1 MYRHGA
7 HIFGLVIAAA
17 LMTVSL
23 QGCLFDGR
31 RSGAAQT
38 TEEVSRVE
46 GKLAVDAYLFDVK
59 FKQNGKRRSVR
70 LDVFFADTI
79 ALFTARGYLGKGVA
93 KGVWRPDS
101 SLFYFPTENQYYSG
115 PLDEMTRAGCAGGG
129 DLQRLV
135 PMFLSG
141 RLLSLLSAE
150 SSADSLVVINS
161 QTDKKVEAT
170 VKLGTCETPVT
181 LVFDFQSE
189 SPSNGRLYY
198 LKEFSYI
205 PDGGDSKVVGK
216 NKAVGKDNVVGKNN
230 VVGKSKVVGKRRI
243 LKRGKGLERRKFTIN
258 IPSDAKPVQW

>member
-1 MYRHGA
+1 MFRHGA
-7 HIFGLVIAAA
+7 HTIGLVIAVA

-23 QGCLFDGR
+23 QGCLFGGR
-31 RSGAAQT
+31 SSGAPQGV
-38 TEEVSRVE
+38 EEVSHVD

-101 SLFYFPTENQYYSG
+101 SLFYFPTENEYYSG
-115 PLDEMTRAGCAGGG
+115 PLDELTRAGCASGG

-141 RLLSLLSAE
+141 HLLFA
-150 SSADSLVVINS
+150 SSSDSTVVID
-161 QTDKKVEAT
+161 TRTEERIEAT
-170 VKLGTCETPVT
+170 VNLGTCETPVK
-181 LVFDFQSE
+181 LVFDYQSE
-189 SPSNGRLYY
+189 SPSYGRLYY

-205 PDGGDSKVVGK
+205 PEG
-216 NKAVGKDNVVGKNN
+216 GKDKFKDKN
-230 VVGKSKVVGKRRI
+230 KVVGKRRI
-243 LKRGKGLERRKFTIN
+243 LKRGKGLERRKFTVN
-258 IPSDAKPVQW
+258 IPLDAKLVQW